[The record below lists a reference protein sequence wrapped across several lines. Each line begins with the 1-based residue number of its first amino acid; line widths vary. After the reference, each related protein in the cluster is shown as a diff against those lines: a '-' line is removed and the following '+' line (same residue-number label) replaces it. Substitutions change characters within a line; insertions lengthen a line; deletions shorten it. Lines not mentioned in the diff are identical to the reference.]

1 MPDLDSK
8 DSKKDDCLPKPVQM
22 STPNVVEELFVRP
35 LNKFAISRTF
45 GSLQIPRAV
54 VDPNLHISLALLRK
68 STYSSPVPNLQL
80 SLWFGSV
87 GATIQ
92 VVPFAPGPVHPRES
106 TLYRTEDKLKK
117 LRSMHQ
123 VSLKAHTF
131 MGNLALRVCT
141 QPSARFS
148 VDASSTFGQ
157 TRVYI
162 PRTFHGPLQVW
173 TWTRTPRLSPGLK
186 RAAVPAWVHWA
197 KNAVIPA
204 LLLLFMYWAP
214 WWAGLAAV
222 FLTVILATFI
232 GTISREFAR
241 E

>member
-8 DSKKDDCLPKPVQM
+8 DSKKDDCLPKPVQVRSRLMCTLRFNLRSTQM

-87 GATIQ
+87 DATIQ

-117 LRSMHQ
+117 LRSMH
-123 VSLKAHTF
+123 
-131 MGNLALRVCT
+131 
-141 QPSARFS
+141 
-148 VDASSTFGQ
+148 
-157 TRVYI
+157 
-162 PRTFHGPLQVW
+162 
-173 TWTRTPRLSPGLK
+173 
-186 RAAVPAWVHWA
+186 
-197 KNAVIPA
+197 
-204 LLLLFMYWAP
+204 
-214 WWAGLAAV
+214 
-222 FLTVILATFI
+222 
-232 GTISREFAR
+232 
-241 E
+241 